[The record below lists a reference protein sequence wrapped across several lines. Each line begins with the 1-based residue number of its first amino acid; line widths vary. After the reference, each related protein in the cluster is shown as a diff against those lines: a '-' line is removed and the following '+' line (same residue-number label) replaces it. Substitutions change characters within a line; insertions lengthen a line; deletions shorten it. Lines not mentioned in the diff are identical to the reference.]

1 MKHSIETYHLHA
13 YLDGELSRE
22 ESAEVEAA
30 IAVDKKLKAHLD
42 ELNQVKTK
50 MSLAYSQ
57 NIPKPVKAKKSYL
70 ENKKT
75 PWWTTPKAAAAS
87 LILGLLIGSG
97 ALKLYMVNNMTDSP
111 FMHQTVAENSANYL
125 VHIDSDRP
133 EKQHKAI
140 KEIKSLLEESNPNI
154 RVDVISNYKGIDLFD
169 VNNPNSKE
177 LVKLVKKYPNLTLFA
192 CKRALA
198 RAKRR
203 GKPIKILPQVEH
215 DKPAIDA
222 VVERLNSGWNYIKI

>member
-50 MSLAYSQ
+50 MSLAYTE
-57 NIPKPVKAKKSYL
+57 NIPKPAKAKKSYL
-70 ENKKT
+70 EDKKI
-75 PWWTTPKAAAAS
+75 PWWTTSKAAAAS

-97 ALKLYMVNNMTDSP
+97 ALKLYMVNNTTDSP
-111 FMHQTVAENSANYL
+111 FLHQTVAENSANYL
-125 VHIDSDRP
+125 VHLDSDLP
-133 EKQHKAI
+133 EKQQQAI
-140 KEIKSLLEESNPNI
+140 KEIESLLEESDANI
-154 RVDVISNYKGIDLFD
+154 KVDLISNYKGIELFD
-169 VNNPNSKE
+169 IHNPNSKE
-177 LVKLVKKYPNLTLFA
+177 LVSLIKKYPNLTLFA
-192 CKRALA
+192 CKRALN
-198 RAKRR
+198 RALKEGR
-203 GKPIKILPQVEH
+203 PITVLPQVEH

-222 VVERLNSGWNYIKI
+222 VVERLNLGWTYIKI